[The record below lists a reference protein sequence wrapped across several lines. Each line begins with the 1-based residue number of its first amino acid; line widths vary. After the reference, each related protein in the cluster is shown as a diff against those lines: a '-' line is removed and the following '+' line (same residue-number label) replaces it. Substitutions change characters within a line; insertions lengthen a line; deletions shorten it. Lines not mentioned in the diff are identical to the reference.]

1 MCVFVL
7 RSEPTQPRRGACCGG
22 AAYFGL
28 SREASARGR
37 AALNTALFV
46 LREGA
51 FVTVLSRWEQAKEL
65 TVFSPP
71 SPHMFP
77 FARAGASQR
86 LPLGTLQAGSH
97 PVQIRA
103 EQQVSPT
110 LLVRLRGGLG
120 LRHPVVTSKKCHLPA
135 PYHCT
140 CSAGQ
145 EQQLTLCR
153 YPMPKGQ
160 SRQPP
165 SQDGAGLSF
174 SCPT

>member
-1 MCVFVL
+1 M
-7 RSEPTQPRRGACCGG
+7 
-22 AAYFGL
+22 
-28 SREASARGR
+28 
-37 AALNTALFV
+37 
-46 LREGA
+46 
-51 FVTVLSRWEQAKEL
+51 TVLSRWEQAKEL
-65 TVFSPP
+65 TVVSPP
-71 SPHMFP
+71 SPHIFP

-110 LLVRLRGGLG
+110 LLVCLRGGLG

-135 PYHCT
+135 PYHCS

-153 YPMPKGQ
+153 YPMPRGEASSLQARMELDSVLAALPKSPHPHTLHGAVCV
-160 SRQPP
+160 PP
-165 SQDGAGLSF
+165 CAQAGAHGDRECCQLL
-174 SCPT
+174 